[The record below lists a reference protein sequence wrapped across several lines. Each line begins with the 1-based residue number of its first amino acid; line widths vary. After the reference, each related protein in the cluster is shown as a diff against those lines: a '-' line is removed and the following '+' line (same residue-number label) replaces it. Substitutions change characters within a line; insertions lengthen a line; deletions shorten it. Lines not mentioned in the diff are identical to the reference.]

1 MNSSRPDIITILEE
15 TLDNLELGTVTSLSL
30 VKVLWNYQ
38 TIEFKFDIET
48 HRWKGVKDRKPSLA
62 CTSPQGPAGGWIWTV
77 VLRIEWR

>member
-38 TIEFKFDIET
+38 TIEFKFDNRNTQVEGSERQKTFPRLYFTLGSSRRMDMDSSIE
-48 HRWKGVKDRKPSLA
+48 D
-62 CTSPQGPAGGWIWTV
+62 
-77 VLRIEWR
+77 